1 MNKNSRFGIQGSER
15 KESYPHSAFAI
26 PHSRGFTLLEV
37 LLAMAILTI
46 VASAVYASFATAGR
60 MVEQAG
66 EVRDGTDLA
75 RTLLARI
82 TSDIAN
88 VYVNPGMTETF
99 LLGRKVEDEEQRK
112 RYDGIYLTTL
122 TNWRKPESR
131 EMELWEVGY
140 YFQDRPDGKGRVL
153 FRKEKRELS
162 KDAPPLEGT
171 TDYELTDT
179 VADLRFRYYT
189 GSTWSD
195 EWDTRTQGRV
205 PRAVEIILSLDGGR
219 VYMTTTEIKNP

>member
-1 MNKNSRFGIQGSER
+1 
-15 KESYPHSAFAI
+15 
-26 PHSRGFTLLEV
+26 
-37 LLAMAILTI
+37 
-46 VASAVYASFATAGR
+46 

-88 VYVNPGMTETF
+88 AYVNSGITETF
-99 LLGRKVEDEEQRK
+99 LLGRKVEDEEQQK

-122 TNWRKPESR
+122 TNWRQPGSR

-140 YFQDRPDGKGRVL
+140 YFQERPEGGGRVL

-162 KDAPPLEGT
+162 KDAPPLEDT
-171 TDYELTDT
+171 TDFELTDA
-179 VADLRFRYYT
+179 VADLRFRYYN
-189 GSTWSD
+189 GSTWSE
-195 EWDTRTQGRV
+195 EWDARKQGRV

-219 VYMTTTEIKNP
+219 VYMTMAEIRNP